1 MNVYVVHGPPLSGKT
16 TYVKQHKGPNDLIFD
31 FDLVMAALSGLPVHQ
46 HNDNLIGYVLGIR
59 DLILNRLQREDRL
72 DNAWI
77 IVTTI
82 RPRLRQALDGLDV
95 EYVELH
101 VDAATAKER
110 LRKDP
115 DGRDI
120 ATWDRVIDKHFGAT
134 EDRRFYKSRAW
145 LKLRQRILERDNNEC
160 QVCKSAGR
168 YSRGNVVHHI
178 KHLDARP
185 DLALEPGNLLTVCEE
200 CHNRL
205 HPEKLMNEM
214 VVKRRGIT
222 PERW

>member
-16 TYVKQHKGPNDLIFD
+16 TYVQEHKGPNDLVFD

-46 HNDNLIGYVLGIR
+46 HNDNLIGYVLDVR

-72 DNAWI
+72 DNVWI
-77 IVTTI
+77 IAT
-82 RPRLRQALDGLDV
+82 RLSPRLRRALDGLDA
-95 EYVELH
+95 EYIELR

-120 ATWDRVIDKHFGAT
+120 ATWDRVIDRHFGAS
-134 EDRRFYKSRAW
+134 EDRKFYKSAAW
-145 LKLRQRILERDNNEC
+145 LKTRERVLERDHNEC
-160 QVCKSAGR
+160 QMCKREGR
-168 YSRGNVVHHI
+168 YGRGNVVHHI

-185 DLALEPGNLLTVCEE
+185 DLALEPDNLLTVCEE

-205 HPEKLMNEM
+205 HPEKLRSPMT
-214 VVKRRGIT
+214 VRREGIT